1 MLLTMQAQTHFTYR
15 TGFQRWRAGEAQG
28 FQDWSTQGI
37 CLNARGQLVL
47 DPEGLRQEV
56 SLEEPE
62 VALRTPSRLR
72 DNAPHRL
79 RDRGRPFYPL
89 GPYWVGEATSP
100 AVPTSFPMVGAIAS
114 WNATTP
120 PGTWLELW
128 IRAKLSDR
136 WTKWYH
142 GGVWAADPLTL
153 ASHSVQGQ
161 GDEDGNLYTDLLVL
175 KDTLN
180 GAEAFQVRVR
190 LFTQEP
196 GRSAVVDQVA
206 VAISNEP
213 VRPSRLSPGDPS
225 RWGKILDLP
234 WCSQMVY
241 PDGGEV
247 WCSPTSLAMVMAY
260 WKRDPRPCEVLVRA
274 AVAGVYDRVYQ
285 GHGNWAFNVAHAA
298 EQGLSGVVAR
308 LESLAQAEA
317 WIAAGVPVVLSYAW
331 GEGELEG
338 APIPRS
344 NGHLAVL
351 VGFARGSGAEQFSHG
366 DPILHDPAAKTNEE
380 VRRTYR
386 REQLE
391 SLWLEHSGGTVYLIH
406 PREWPVPTL

>member
-1 MLLTMQAQTHFTYR
+1 MQAQTHSTYR

-37 CLNARGQLVL
+37 CLNARGQLIL

-62 VALRTPSRLR
+62 VALRTPS
-72 DNAPHRL
+72 RL

-153 ASHSVQGQ
+153 ASHSVQEQ

-175 KDTLN
+175 NVPNQRRQIASNSTP
-180 GAEAFQVRVR
+180 AAFVR
-190 LFTQEP
+190 LLHWGCYTAPSSSQFFNCLFDH
-196 GRSAVVDQVA
+196 RSD
-206 VAISNEP
+206 
-213 VRPSRLSPGDPS
+213 
-225 RWGKILDLP
+225 IL
-234 WCSQMVY
+234 
-241 PDGGEV
+241 
-247 WCSPTSLAMVMAY
+247 
-260 WKRDPRPCEVLVRA
+260 
-274 AVAGVYDRVYQ
+274 
-285 GHGNWAFNVAHAA
+285 
-298 EQGLSGVVAR
+298 
-308 LESLAQAEA
+308 
-317 WIAAGVPVVLSYAW
+317 
-331 GEGELEG
+331 
-338 APIPRS
+338 
-344 NGHLAVL
+344 
-351 VGFARGSGAEQFSHG
+351 
-366 DPILHDPAAKTNEE
+366 
-380 VRRTYR
+380 
-386 REQLE
+386 
-391 SLWLEHSGGTVYLIH
+391 
-406 PREWPVPTL
+406 